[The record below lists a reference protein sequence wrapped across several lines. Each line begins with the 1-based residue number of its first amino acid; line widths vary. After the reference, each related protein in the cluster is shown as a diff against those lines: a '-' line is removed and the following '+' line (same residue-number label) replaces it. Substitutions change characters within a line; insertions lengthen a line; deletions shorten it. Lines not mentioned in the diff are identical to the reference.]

1 MLRDGLMASS
11 KIRQQRGFTLIE
23 VLISIVI
30 LSIGLLGIAGMQA
43 TSMSNNH
50 QAFIK
55 TQAANMAADMADRI
69 RANRDAAAAYAN
81 FSTVEAP
88 ADPGCINAGCPG
100 AQLAQYDLFQWS
112 QPFVRALQPALPGG
126 RGFIS
131 WVDNGAGQEV
141 VTITIVWHEPNSDD
155 FQNNQCLDANAPAI
169 NQTADEACYQLS
181 FRI

>member
-1 MLRDGLMASS
+1 MASS
-11 KIRQQRGFTLIE
+11 TTQVERGFTLIE

-30 LSIGLLGIAGMQA
+30 LSIGLLGVAGMQA

-55 TQAANMAADMADRI
+55 TQAAHMAADMADRI
-69 RANRDAAAAYAN
+69 RANSDAVAAYGDFSTAAAPA
-81 FSTVEAP
+81 AP
-88 ADPGCINAGCPG
+88 GNCINIGCTA
-100 AQLAQYDLFQWS
+100 AQLATYDLFQWS
-112 QPFVRALQPALPGG
+112 QAFLRDPKPALPGG

-131 WVDNGAGQEV
+131 LTDNGAGLQV
-141 VTITIVWHEPNSDD
+141 ITITVLWQEPDSAN
-155 FQNNQCLDANAPAI
+155 FQNNQCQDPNAPPI